1 MAFIGI
7 PESMTW
13 PLLAALVL
21 TGIHV
26 YFGIHVIGRKVI
38 FVDLAL
44 AQIAALGVAFGV
56 FMGYETEHSPGHL
69 YGYSLAF
76 TIVAALVFSITKRK
90 SQEIPH
96 EAIIG
101 ITYAVAVAVTM
112 IVLAKSPLGPQEF
125 DRMMKGQ
132 LLWVKEGQV
141 LTAAGIYAAIG
152 VFHFLFRKKFY
163 ALSFGGGSEEIRHR
177 WLWDFLFYASF
188 GFVVTSS
195 VSMAGVFLV
204 FCLLVIPSVG
214 ALLFAKR
221 TRTRLAIGW
230 IGGGL
235 LCVAGI
241 QISWSTGWPTSP
253 VSVVAFAGA
262 LLFASLVRYVLKA
275 PSRGR
280 ALLHIV
286 AFGLLFSLFGG
297 GLYFFRN
304 RGEDPFEKAIHLA
317 HAEESGQKLTA
328 LNVFDTH
335 PDRVGEWLPSVRDLL
350 KDGDPNVRLQAMKL
364 LVSKRV
370 EEALSDL
377 LPLLRDPDDHVR
389 EECADLLHEF
399 GDPSVSSSL
408 ILAGDEEGEPD
419 IRVHMYEVALEFGDK
434 RAVDRLL
441 ALLDDENFPR
451 RRREKAYKVL
461 SPHIDYSFGPVQLDG
476 VRAWWKKNREA
487 LVWARKNGQ
496 DMFTIQ

>member
-1 MAFIGI
+1 MALAGF

-44 AQIAALGVAFGV
+44 AQIAALGVAFGI
-56 FMGYETEHSPGHL
+56 FMGYETEHSPGYL

-76 TIVAALVFSITKRK
+76 TLVAALVFSITKRR
-90 SQEIPH
+90 SQDIPH
-96 EAIIG
+96 EAVIG

-112 IVLAKSPLGPQEF
+112 IILSKSPLGPQEF

-132 LLWVKEGQV
+132 LLWVKQGQV
-141 LTAAGIYAAIG
+141 LVAAGIYAAIG

-163 ALSFGGGSEEIRHR
+163 ALSFGEGAEEIRHR
-177 WLWDFLFYASF
+177 WIWDFLFYASF

-195 VSMAGVFLV
+195 VSMAGIFLV

-230 IGGGL
+230 IGGGF

-241 QISWSTGWPTSP
+241 QVSWSTGWPTSP
-253 VSVVAFAGA
+253 VIVVAFAGA
-262 LLFASLVRYVLKA
+262 LLVAGLVRYVLNA
-275 PSRGR
+275 SSRGR
-280 ALLHIV
+280 AVLHIA
-286 AFGLLFSLFGG
+286 AFALFFSLFGG
-297 GLYFFRN
+297 GLYLFRN
-304 RGEDPFEKAIHLA
+304 RGEDPFDKAIHLA
-317 HAEESGQKLTA
+317 HGKTSGQKQTA
-328 LNVFDTH
+328 LNVFDAH
-335 PDRVGEWLPSVRDLL
+335 PKRVTEWLPPVRDLL
-350 KDGDPNVRLQAMKL
+350 KDEDPNVRVRAMKL
-364 LVSKRV
+364 LVSRRV
-370 EEALSDL
+370 PDTLDDVAR
-377 LPLLRDPDDHVR
+377 LLRDPDDHVR
-389 EECADLLHEF
+389 EVCADLLLES
-399 GDPSVSSSL
+399 GNAGISSSL
-408 ILAGDEEGEPD
+408 VLAGDEESEPD
-419 IRVHMYEVALEFGDK
+419 IRVRMYEVALEFGDK

-441 ALLDDENFPR
+441 SLLDNEGFPR

-461 SPHIDYSFGPVQLDG
+461 APHLDYRFPPDQLEE
-476 VRAWWKKNREA
+476 VRAWWEKNREA
-487 LVWARKNGQ
+487 LVWAEKNGQ
-496 DMFTIQ
+496 DMFTGR